1 MHLDKE
7 TLEVDARDYVKI
19 WIYPFYSINQYS
31 LPSWY
36 KKLIIDC
43 LIQIY
48 DCWQKELD
56 SLNKH
61 YYLKIWVFEK
71 EFMQSQVVV
80 AVDKFVHAYD
90 NSFEGLS
97 KIEKLPSRLRT
108 EKSKELEWQQ
118 GFIVSAFTEKEL
130 MNCLKENSYS
140 QKEIN
145 EIKKIRI

>member
-1 MHLDKE
+1 M
-7 TLEVDARDYVKI
+7 
-19 WIYPFYSINQYS
+19 
-31 LPSWY
+31 PSWY

-80 AVDKFVHAYD
+80 ALDEFVHFYD

-118 GFIVSAFTEKEL
+118 GL
-130 MNCLKENSYS
+130 SYLLLP
-140 QKEIN
+140 
-145 EIKKIRI
+145 KKS